1 VSYQPRP
8 LFINGIL
15 YIFRCNDITQLSR
28 RPLVNFISDERQA
41 KFTNP
46 QVLNVHGIMKSTE
59 RHTADTQIITDWAD
73 YKISAVASIL
83 QYSTASVFLLHIG
96 LMTLIIIT
104 LRTK

>member
-15 YIFRCNDITQLSR
+15 YIFRCNDITQLSHR
-28 RPLVNFISDERQA
+28 SLVNFISDERQA

-59 RHTADTQIITDWAD
+59 RHTADTQITDSAD
-73 YKISAVASIL
+73 YGVSAV
-83 QYSTASVFLLHIG
+83 TRRGIG
-96 LMTLIIIT
+96 RSKLIKSRKFKINFI
-104 LRTK
+104 